1 MASRRKSARKSD
13 GEAKAPR
20 GTRAMWK
27 GAISFG
33 LVHIPVEMHSAARD
47 SSLSF
52 AMLDK
57 RDFAAVGYQRFNKAT
72 GKTIEWS
79 DIVKGYEY
87 EDGKYVVLTDE
98 DFRRANVEATQTID
112 ILSFVPEGSIPLA
125 YFETPF
131 RLEPAKSG
139 GKVFALLRE
148 ALRETKRIA
157 VATVV
162 IRTRQHLAAL
172 VPTEKGL
179 ALNTLRWPE
188 ELASKEIATTDS
200 GKTARSREISAKELA
215 MAQRLV
221 EEMAGEW
228 QPEEYKDSYRS
239 DLLRRIDEKV
249 KAHKT
254 HELTEAEATPESP
267 QPKSNVID
275 LMALLEKSL
284 GSKARGSAVRTR
296 ARASKPPRRARR
308 RA

>member
-1 MASRRKSARKSD
+1 
-13 GEAKAPR
+13 
-20 GTRAMWK
+20 MWK

-57 RDFAAVGYQRFNKAT
+57 RDFAAVGYQRYNKAT
-72 GKTIEWS
+72 GKSIEWA

-87 EDGKYVVLTDE
+87 DDGKYVVLTDE

-112 ILSFVPEGSIPLA
+112 IQSFVPAGAIPMA

-131 RLEPAKSG
+131 RLEPAKTG
-139 GKVFALLRE
+139 AKVYALLRE
-148 ALRETKRIA
+148 ALRATERIA

-162 IRTRQHLAAL
+162 VRTRQHLAAL
-172 VPTEKGL
+172 LPTDKGL
-179 ALNTLRWPE
+179 VLNTLRWPE
-188 ELASKEIATTDS
+188 ELVAKEIATTDS
-200 GKTARSREISAKELA
+200 GAAPRSKEISAKELA

-221 EEMAGEW
+221 EEMADDW
-228 QPEEYKDSYRS
+228 QPEAYKDSYRT
-239 DLLRRIDEKV
+239 DLLKRIDEKV

-254 HELTEAEATPESP
+254 HELTEPEAATEAAEPR
-267 QPKSNVID
+267 SNVID

-284 GSKARGSAVRTR
+284 GAGSTRGRGRAPQ
-296 ARASKPPRRARR
+296 ARAARTAPRSRR

>member
-1 MASRRKSARKSD
+1 MASRKKKSGNSD
-13 GEAKAPR
+13 EERAPR
-20 GTRAMWK
+20 GSRAMWK

-57 RDFAAVGYQRFNKAT
+57 RDFAAVGYQRYNKAT
-72 GKTIEWS
+72 GKTIEWAN
-79 DIVKGYEY
+79 IVKGYEY

-112 ILSFVPEGSIPLA
+112 IVSFVPAGAIPIA

-131 RLEPAKSG
+131 RLEPAKTG
-139 GKVFALLRE
+139 AKVYALLRE
-148 ALRETKRIA
+148 ALRATARIA

-172 VPTEKGL
+172 LPTDKGL
-179 ALNTLRWPE
+179 SLNTLRWPE
-188 ELASKEIATTDS
+188 EVVAKEIATTDS
-200 GKTARSREISAKELA
+200 AATPRSREISAKELA

-221 EEMAGEW
+221 EEMADDW
-228 QPEEYKDSYRS
+228 QPQSYQDSYRV
-239 DLLRRIDEKV
+239 DLMKRIEEKV

-254 HELTEAEATPESP
+254 HELTEPGEATEAAA
-267 QPKSNVID
+267 PKSNVID

-284 GSKARGSAVRTR
+284 GSGATRGRGRATQSRAARTGSR
-296 ARASKPPRRARR
+296 SRR